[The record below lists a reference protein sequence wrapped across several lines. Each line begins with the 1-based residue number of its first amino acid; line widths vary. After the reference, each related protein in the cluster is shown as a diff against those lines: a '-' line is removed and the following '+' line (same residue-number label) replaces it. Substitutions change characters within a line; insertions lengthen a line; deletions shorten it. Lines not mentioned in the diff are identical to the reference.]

1 MCYVES
7 VEAKW
12 TADTQLMIVRAGER
26 CLGKWLFYYLYSRP
40 GQRELL
46 AREKGMAF
54 ADKRGQTHLYARDA
68 LTIPV
73 PVPTIAHQRRI
84 VSYLDGIWGRVEKL
98 KQTQNDTASQLV
110 RLEEAV
116 FEKALTGEI

>member
-1 MCYVES
+1 M
-7 VEAKW
+7 AI
-12 TADTQLMIVRAGER
+12 LLLIF
-26 CLGKWLFYYLYSRP
+26 LP

-46 AREKGMAF
+46 AREKGIAF
-54 ADKRGQTHLYARDA
+54 ADKRGQTHLYPRDA

-73 PVPTIAHQRRI
+73 PVPAIADQRRI

-98 KQTQNDTASQLV
+98 KQTQNDTAAQLV

-116 FEKALTGEI
+116 FERALTGEI